1 MKKKSLFLGLV
12 ALAMVS
18 LGGLS
23 SCSNDRG
30 YPENP
35 TNNQRYV
42 DSYGNVSIWNAALGY
57 WMITSM
63 NNGRYTHH
71 YYYPST
77 GIYQDENKRSVS
89 RPGYV
94 PIYRT
99 AIPSRSSF
107 RGTSSGSKS
116 SGFGTRSGFGSS
128 GRSAVS

>member
-1 MKKKSLFLGLV
+1 MV
-12 ALAMVS
+12 ALALVS

-23 SCSNDRG
+23 GCSNDRV
-30 YPENP
+30 YPMNP
-35 TNNQRYV
+35 TPNQRYV
-42 DSYGNVSIWNAALGY
+42 DSYGNVSVWNAALGY

-71 YYYPST
+71 YYYPSS
-77 GIYQDENKRSVS
+77 GVYQDEKRQPVA

-99 AIPSRSSF
+99 AAPTRSFFGGS
-107 RGTSSGSKS
+107 SSGTKS
-116 SGFGTRSGFGSS
+116 SGFGTRGGFGSS